1 VVQMCLRAARGRSGA
16 AGEKPPTTSSNFSP
30 PISSIRTPAAPDGR
44 IWPKAVVLECPLWRR
59 SLRPSG
65 RRPDEWQREA
75 APAETPSTMLTGT
88 VPRNQGATHGA
99 VMTNRLQYG
108 ATAKVLHWL
117 VVALLA
123 VQFLIGWFMPDV
135 HAGPPASAMTLHISF
150 GISILA
156 LIVLRFVWRLAHP
169 VAPESSLPPWQ
180 RVTSEAVH
188 WLLYAL
194 VLATTVTG
202 WLFASFRGWSVSYFY
217 LVPLPMLAD
226 KNADGVHAIDGWHQ
240 IAEWTLLIVIGVHV
254 AAALAHIFIYR
265 DRIMQRMLPSRS

>member
-1 VVQMCLRAARGRSGA
+1 
-16 AGEKPPTTSSNFSP
+16 
-30 PISSIRTPAAPDGR
+30 
-44 IWPKAVVLECPLWRR
+44 
-59 SLRPSG
+59 
-65 RRPDEWQREA
+65 
-75 APAETPSTMLTGT
+75 MLTGT